1 MRTKDD
7 VGRRGEELALDHVRR
22 RGWTVLATN
31 WRHGRH
37 GELDIVALDGDVL
50 VVIEVKTRSGL
61 GFGHPS
67 EGVTRRKLTRL
78 RLLAAL
84 WAGEHRRA
92 VDEAGARDGRDLPR
106 RWTAVR
112 IDVVGVLLP
121 PDGEPVL
128 EHLQAVV

>member
-7 VGRRGEELALDHVRR
+7 VGRRGEQLALEHVRR

-61 GFGHPS
+61 GYGHPS
-67 EGVTRRKLTRL
+67 EGVTRQKLARL
-78 RLLAAL
+78 RRLAAL
-84 WAGEHRRA
+84 WAGEHRQA
-92 VDEAGARDGRDLPR
+92 VDRAAEREGIPLPR
-106 RWTAVR
+106 RWSALR
-112 IDVVGVLLP
+112 IDVVGILLP
-121 PDGEPVL
+121 RRGEPVL
-128 EHLQAVV
+128 EHLEAVV